1 MWVFFVV
8 FCCVD
13 VSDWLRVLVFSVEC
27 FIVEENLVRGFLDLG
42 YVGRLG
48 IFCIRLRWFRNKIV
62 YQMKVQ
68 YFYQQLLSDV
78 VWVFLDLLF
87 FVVEYFFG
95 RQEYVFWKLVLVL
108 LDVEEQFLESCGRIL
123 VNWLKVKFMGDEGLV
138 DDIFSDV
145 GGIQMFLFFN
155 LFSSKGD
162 QMIFVNVCIKVVYG
176 VFSDGVI
183 DVVEIQKDFLG
194 VSGFMLL
201 FFFKMKS
208 EDMVEEDVYW
218 LLVLLQFKQF
228 LQVKFFQFV
237 FFLVVFVF
245 SLGGDVVEK
254 EVEDGLMLQ
263 DLVLVK
269 LILDYIVIEIF
280 DIINDL

>member
-1 MWVFFVV
+1 M
-8 FCCVD
+8 
-13 VSDWLRVLVFSVEC
+13 
-27 FIVEENLVRGFLDLG
+27 
-42 YVGRLG
+42 
-48 IFCIRLRWFRNKIV
+48 V

-108 LDVEEQFLESCGRIL
+108 LDGEEQFLESCGRIL

-208 EDMVEEDVYW
+208 EDVVEEDVYW

-280 DIINDL
+280 DFINDL